1 MYGDTGVLNG
11 RMPAPQDDA
20 ALLAL
25 VQRGD
30 EAAMATIFDRYGKIA
45 YSVAL
50 RVLRDPAL
58 AEEVLQELFMQLWRS
73 TESFTAAASHRSNCL
88 PGRLA
93 IASRNRSIAL
103 LRLRQP
109 TDQEDGISPLP
120 PCNLADESARDAIIE
135 RVRDT
140 VRTLPAGQRKTLE
153 MAFFDGLTHAEIAE
167 VTSDQPEAV
176 KARIRGT
183 LLTVREALQL

>member
-11 RMPAPQDDA
+11 RVPAPQDDA

-25 VQRGD
+25 IQRGD

-58 AEEVLQELFMQLWRS
+58 AEEVLQDLFLQLWRR
-73 TESFTAAASHRSNCL
+73 TESFTATPGSRNACL
-88 PGRLA
+88 PAWLA
-93 IASRNRSIAL
+93 VASRNRSIAL

-109 TDQEDGISPLP
+109 TEQEDGIAPTS
-120 PCNLADESARDAIIE
+120 PCNLADENKRDAIIE
-135 RVRDT
+135 RARAT
-140 VRTLPAGQRKTLE
+140 VQTLSAEQRKTLE
-153 MAFFDGLTHAEIAE
+153 MAFFDGLTHTEIAE
-167 VTSDQPEAV
+167 MAGDQPEAV
-176 KARIRGT
+176 KTRIRGT
-183 LLTVREALQL
+183 LLTLREAQQP